1 MSLQTADDMLDG
13 QAVAAA
19 DRSPRGPG
27 RRRRIGRDGRAA
39 WLYLAPAGLIMLG
52 VMVYPLYQLVQVSL
66 FEYRQ
71 AQVSGDAPITFRG
84 LANYLRLFTSSEFW
98 RVLLATC
105 GFTALCVFGSL
116 VVGILLAV
124 LASRV
129 RALPRML
136 LFLAALGAWATPA
149 VAGSTVFLFLFHSD
163 FGLVNELLVGLGFT
177 GMEGF
182 SWTYNPYVA
191 FGLVGMEVIWCS
203 FPFVLV
209 TMYAGIKAIPSEVV
223 EAASLDGASMWRT
236 ARSVVLPMLRPLLII
251 ATIQSIIWDFKI
263 FTQIYVMTDG
273 GGIAGRNLVL
283 NVYAYQE
290 AFAASNYALGSAI
303 GVVMTALLLL
313 ITVVYLRA
321 QRSKE
326 DAI

>member
-1 MSLQTADDMLDG
+1 MSLQAADEVVPG
-13 QAVAAA
+13 ERAVAGGGP
-19 DRSPRGPG
+19 PRRRG
-27 RRRRIGRDGRAA
+27 RRRISRDGKAA
-39 WLYLAPAGLIMLG
+39 WLYLAPAAVILLG

-71 AQVSGDAPITFRG
+71 AQVSGGAPITFRG
-84 LANYLRLFTSSEFW
+84 MANYLRLFTSGKFW
-98 RVLLATC
+98 RVLLETC
-105 GFTALCVFGSL
+105 GFTALCVLGSL
-116 VVGILLAV
+116 LVGITLAV

-129 RALPRML
+129 RSVPRTL

-163 FGLVNELLVGLGFT
+163 FGLVNEALVGLGFT
-177 GMEGF
+177 GMDGF

-191 FGLVGMEVIWCS
+191 FALVAMEVVWCS

-223 EAASLDGASMWRT
+223 EAAAIDGASMWRT
-236 ARSVVLPMLRPLLII
+236 ARSIIIPMLRPLLVI

-290 AFAASNYALGSAI
+290 AFSASNYSLGSAV

-321 QRSKE
+321 QRSKGE
-326 DAI
+326 LV